1 MRYWDGCCA
10 KRGRC
15 PRDPRRRFVT
25 PTAVEA
31 SGDRY
36 AESVS
41 DRSAERWPWDGGEA
55 GALFRAR
62 DWSTTSLGPAQ
73 DWSQPLRTVVGIVLA
88 SARPTA
94 VYWGS
99 EFVFIY
105 NDAMIPILGDKHP
118 EAMGR
123 PGREVFP
130 EVWETIEPLLTSVL
144 ATGEA
149 LDRQRQYLPLRRA
162 GVIEEAWFDYSFSAI
177 PDGAGS
183 IAGVF
188 NLAVEVTDSMLAERE
203 RERADQARR
212 TQALRLERALS
223 IETVAVIFFNSSGE
237 IIEANQAFLN
247 WGDYTQEDIEK
258 RRLRWQELT
267 PPEWMPVSRRALEQL
282 KITGASIPYQKEYL
296 RKDGSRWRGLFAA
309 KMVTEDEAV
318 MFILDVTDV
327 EQAHR
332 ALEQAQEEAR
342 LREEAARER
351 IEAALQQAPAAL
363 CLLSGPDHVFV
374 LANLPYLELIGSR
387 SVVGKTVREA
397 IPEAAAQGFLDLLDR
412 VYETGEPFVGNEHRL
427 ELDRGGS
434 SGADTMY
441 VNFVYAPTRGR
452 DGLIDGIF
460 VHVYE
465 VTAQVE
471 ARIAAEEAQRTA
483 EEAARAREEFL
494 SIASHELRNP
504 VAALRGTTQF
514 LARARS
520 SGRLTEERLDTYLEA
535 LETAGRYLARLT
547 DDLLDV
553 SRVQLGQLPLRI
565 QTTDLA
571 QLVRHSVNRGEWP
584 DHQVVLELQE
594 DFTAAIDPDRI
605 AQVLGNLLDNAVK
618 YSPMTRDIHIR
629 LTREREGALFEV
641 QDHGIGLSAENL
653 ESIFTPFNR
662 APNARDIP
670 GLGLGLY
677 LARRLAEQ
685 HGGRLWAESAGEGR
699 GTRFRLWLPLTE
711 DGSAPQ

>member
-1 MRYWDGCCA
+1 M
-10 KRGRC
+10 
-15 PRDPRRRFVT
+15 
-25 PTAVEA
+25 
-31 SGDRY
+31 
-36 AESVS
+36 
-41 DRSAERWPWDGGEA
+41 
-55 GALFRAR
+55 
-62 DWSTTSLGPAQ
+62 
-73 DWSQPLRTVVGIVLA
+73 A

-99 EFVFIY
+99 EFVFVY
-105 NDAMIPILGDKHP
+105 NDAMIPILDDKHP
-118 EAMGR
+118 EAMGQ

-130 EVWETIEPLLTSVL
+130 EVWETIEPLLASVL
-144 ATGEA
+144 TTGEA
-149 LDRQRQYLPLRRA
+149 LDRQRQYLPLHRA
-162 GVIEEAWFDYSFSAI
+162 GVTGEAWFDYSFSAI
-177 PDGAGS
+177 PDGSGG

-188 NLAVEVTDSMLAERE
+188 NLAVEVTDSVLAERE
-203 RERADQARR
+203 RELADQARR
-212 TQALRLERALS
+212 TQSLRLARALS

-237 IIEANQAFLN
+237 IIEANEAFLD
-247 WGDYTQEDIEK
+247 WGHYTQEDIDEH
-258 RRLRWQELT
+258 RLRWQELT

-282 KITGASIPYQKEYL
+282 KATGASTPYQKEYL

-309 KMVTEDEAV
+309 KMVTDDEAV

-327 EQAHR
+327 EQGRR

-374 LANLPYLELIGSR
+374 LANPPYLELIGSR

-397 IPEAAAQGFLDLLDR
+397 IPEAEAQGFLDLLDR
-412 VYETGEPFVGNEHRL
+412 VYETGEPFVGNEHRVQ
-427 ELDRGGS
+427 LDRDDGGV
-434 SGADTMY
+434 DTMY

-483 EEAARAREEFL
+483 EEAARAREEFI

-514 LARARS
+514 LARARL
-520 SGRLTEERLDTYLEA
+520 SGRLTEGRLDAYLEA

-584 DHQVVLELQE
+584 DHDVVLDLQE
-594 DFTAAIDPDRI
+594 DVAAAVDPDRI

-618 YSPMTRDIHIR
+618 YSPMTRDIHVR
-629 LTREREGALFEV
+629 LKREREGALFEV
-641 QDHGIGLSAENL
+641 QDYGIGLSAENL
-653 ESIFTPFNR
+653 ERIFTPFNR

-699 GTRFRLWLPLTE
+699 GTKLCLWLPLVA
-711 DGSAPQ
+711 DGPLPQ